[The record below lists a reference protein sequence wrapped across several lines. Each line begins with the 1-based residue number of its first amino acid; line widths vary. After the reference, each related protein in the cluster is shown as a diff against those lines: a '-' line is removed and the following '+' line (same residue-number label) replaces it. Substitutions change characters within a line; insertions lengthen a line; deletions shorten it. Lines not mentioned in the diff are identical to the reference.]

1 MENTN
6 AVTAVPPPTGG
17 TLSRA
22 KPAADS
28 GHAGDKLATLSK
40 KSEAVKAQLTDQSH
54 KIVKSQEESVEH
66 LNGLEEQLRDAIQ
79 TLNDSLAR
87 TPTKAN
93 ISHDDVLNR
102 YIVRIADKQSGEIVR
117 EIPSEDLLK
126 FARHLEKLKGI
137 LFDKE
142 A

>member
-6 AVTAVPPPTGG
+6 AITATPPTGG

-22 KPAADS
+22 NPATAID
-28 GHAGDKLATLSK
+28 HAGDKLASLSK
-40 KSEAVKAQLTDQSH
+40 KSAAVKAQLTDQSN

-66 LNGLEEQLRDAIQ
+66 LNGLEEQLKDAIQ

-102 YIVRIADKQSGEIVR
+102 YVVRIADKQSGEIVR

>member
-6 AVTAVPPPTGG
+6 AITAGPPTGG
-17 TLSRA
+17 TLNRA
-22 KPAADS
+22 KPAADI

-40 KSEAVKAQLTDQSH
+40 KSEAVKAQLTDHSN

-66 LNGLEEQLRDAIQ
+66 LNGLEEQLKDAIQ

-102 YIVRIADKQSGEIVR
+102 YVVRIADKQSGEIVR

>member
-6 AVTAVPPPTGG
+6 AIAASPIAGG
-17 TLSRA
+17 VVGGS
-22 KPAADS
+22 KPAADI
-28 GHAGDKLATLSK
+28 GRAGDKLANLSK
-40 KSEAVKAQLTDQSH
+40 KNEAVKAQLTDQSN
-54 KIVKSQEESVEH
+54 KIVKSQEERVAHLSVI
-66 LNGLEEQLRDAIQ
+66 EEQLDEAIQ

-93 ISHDDVLNR
+93 ISHDNVLNR
-102 YIVRIADKQSGEIVR
+102 YVVRIADRQSGEIVR
-117 EIPSEDLLK
+117 EIPSEELLK

-137 LFDKE
+137 LFDKK

>member
-6 AVTAVPPPTGG
+6 GVTASPISGVVLGG
-17 TLSRA
+17 S
-22 KPAADS
+22 KPAADM
-28 GHAGDKLATLSK
+28 GRAGDKLATLSK
-40 KSEAVKAQLTDQSH
+40 KNEAVKAQLTDQSD
-54 KIVKSQEESVEH
+54 KIVKSQEERVAH
-66 LNGLEEQLRDAIQ
+66 LSGLEEQLNEAIQ

-93 ISHDDVLNR
+93 ISHDNELNR
-102 YIVRIADKQSGEIVR
+102 YVVRIADKKSGEIVR

-137 LFDKE
+137 LFDKK

>member
-6 AVTAVPPPTGG
+6 AIAAGPPTGG

-22 KPAADS
+22 KPAADI

-40 KSEAVKAQLTDQSH
+40 QSEAVKAQLTDQSN

-66 LNGLEEQLRDAIQ
+66 LYGLEEQLKEAIQ

-102 YIVRIADKQSGEIVR
+102 YVVRIADKQSGEIVR

>member
-6 AVTAVPPPTGG
+6 AVTASPPMASS
-17 TLSRA
+17 LSGIKQTA
-22 KPAADS
+22 DTAQAAS
-28 GHAGDKLATLSK
+28 KLATLS
-40 KSEAVKAQLTDQSH
+40 KSEAVKAQLTDHSE
-54 KIVKSQEESVEH
+54 KIVKSQEESVAY
-66 LNGLEEQLRDAIQ
+66 LNGLEEQLQEAVQ
-79 TLNDSLAR
+79 TLNDTLAR

-102 YIVRIADKQSGEIVR
+102 YVVRIADKQSGEIVR
-117 EIPSEDLLK
+117 EIPSEELLK

-137 LFDKE
+137 LFDKK

>member
-6 AVTAVPPPTGG
+6 AVTASPPMASS
-17 TLSRA
+17 LSGIKQTA
-22 KPAADS
+22 DTAQAAS
-28 GHAGDKLATLSK
+28 KLATLSK
-40 KSEAVKAQLTDQSH
+40 KSEAVKAQLTDHSE
-54 KIVKSQEESVEH
+54 KIVKSQEESVAY
-66 LNGLEEQLRDAIQ
+66 LNGLEEQLQEAVQ

-102 YIVRIADKQSGEIVR
+102 YVVRIADKQSGVIVR
-117 EIPSEDLLK
+117 EIPSEELLK

-137 LFDKE
+137 LFDKK